1 MVTPLLSLLLLLSS
15 PYKTAIAKSFSP
27 SQLLPL
33 QRFERKDNWN
43 TLRVFVTKDCH
54 LDYIA
59 KDEPAMLYIAFVL
72 FMRMI
77 MTRHLTITE
86 MVERARCLL
95 TMDFCIQE
103 HKYEQSKSNKLM
115 EVSH

>member
-33 QRFERKDNWN
+33 QRFE
-43 TLRVFVTKDCH
+43 
-54 LDYIA
+54 
-59 KDEPAMLYIAFVL
+59 
-72 FMRMI
+72 RMI